1 MATVVGPKGQI
12 VIVKEIRDRLGVKPG
27 WVTLQRLVD
36 DHVEVHFVPP
46 EHTESL
52 KGSLAGYV
60 KGRDSS
66 GTSWDDARAEA
77 WRSAASERFRS
88 STEAKTS

>member
-27 WVTLQRLVD
+27 WITLQRLVD

-46 EHTESL
+46 EHRESL
-52 KGSLAGYV
+52 KGSLAKYI
-60 KGRDSS
+60 KQDTASS
-66 GTSWDDARAEA
+66 DEDWSKVQEDAWANAVEEEA
-77 WRSAASERFRS
+77 DRW
-88 STEAKTS
+88 KPIP

>member
-46 EHTESL
+46 EHRESL
-52 KGSLAGYV
+52 KGSLAKYINRDTASIDENWSKV
-60 KGRDSS
+60 KE
-66 GTSWDDARAEA
+66 DAWANAVKEEA
-77 WRSAASERFRS
+77 DRW
-88 STEAKTS
+88 KPIP